1 MISVL
6 LMKNPCCKLIFF
18 VLSVLRQAA
27 TVCYLEKWQKLTRD
41 DLKARRWLPSPHCPE
56 RFQEQ
61 ATPKA
66 QQSPP
71 SLSPFLSSS
80 LSRRTKL
87 SSVEY
92 SRRSGRSSGRQC
104 LLFKER
110 QQGKS
115 LWHAQGSTGDLYLYV
130 KQRRTRPK
138 EWAEPTH
145 PKIESQCNHQLVDN
159 RSTSHL
165 VHQERLKTKAN
176 LKLKQVEN

>member
-71 SLSPFLSSS
+71 SLSLPFSVHLSQDGQSFP
-80 LSRRTKL
+80 
-87 SSVEY
+87 
-92 SRRSGRSSGRQC
+92 
-104 LLFKER
+104 LLNTA
-110 QQGKS
+110 G
-115 LWHAQGSTGDLYLYV
+115 AQGDRQEDNAFSSKNVNKESLCG
-130 KQRRTRPK
+130 TRK
-138 EWAEPTH
+138 AA
-145 PKIESQCNHQLVDN
+145 
-159 RSTSHL
+159 
-165 VHQERLKTKAN
+165 QETCTCT
-176 LKLKQVEN
+176 